1 MILSGRW
8 VVPVSSPPLE
18 HAAIAVEGSQILE
31 VGPLETISKNH
42 PGHTLKRFP
51 EAALLPG
58 LVNVHSHLELTVLR
72 GYLEGLDFWRW
83 IRTLTRTKYE
93 VLNRDDILASAL
105 LGAIEALRAGV
116 TTVGDPM
123 DIGASL
129 DAVLATGLRGVLYQE
144 VFSPNP
150 AEAEQAVQTLKD
162 KMSLHESRLARWP
175 EGARIQPSIL
185 EGAEVVTRRRQ
196 RVTLGVSPHALFTVS
211 GPLFQK
217 TTRFALDHN
226 YPVCIH
232 AAESEAE
239 TQLVRDG
246 SGPMM
251 ESFRQ
256 RGIEWNPPR
265 TSPIA
270 YLNNLGILN
279 RGTLLVHCIQLEP
292 SDYATLSNQGVS
304 VAHCPKSNV
313 RLRHGFMNLAAIR
326 DHHIPTGLGT
336 DSVASNN
343 AMDLFEEMRFASAN
357 PCWMSAED
365 GLSTQEALR
374 MATLGGAEALGL
386 SNSIGSFEPK
396 KQADVIA
403 VDLSEP
409 HALPV
414 FSPVDALVLSARA
427 SDVVFTWLRVKW
439 YLRQNSTQ
447 RHSRT
452 GIASIPS
459 ESRRETSECT
469 RPSLSYRPCSPA
481 WW

>member
-18 HAAIAVEGSQILE
+18 QGAIVVEGSRILE
-31 VGPLETISKNH
+31 VGLLETICKQY
-42 PGHTLKRFP
+42 PGHLLKSFP

-93 VLNRDDILASAL
+93 VLNEDDILASAL
-105 LGAIEALRAGV
+105 LGAIEAVRAGV
-116 TTVGDPM
+116 TTVADPM

-144 VFSPNP
+144 VFSPKP
-150 AEAEQAVQTLKD
+150 EEAEQALESLKR
-162 KMSLHESRLARWP
+162 KMVLLESRLARWP
-175 EGARIQPSIL
+175 EQARLQANALDGS
-185 EGAEVVTRRRQ
+185 GDVARRRQ

-211 GPLFQK
+211 APLFQK
-217 TTRFALDHN
+217 TVRFAQEQN

-239 TQLVRDG
+239 TQLVKDG

-251 ESFRQ
+251 ESYQQ
-256 RGIEWNPPR
+256 RGIHWNPPR

-270 YLNNLGILN
+270 YLHSLGVLN
-279 RGTLLVHCIQLEP
+279 PGTLLVHCIRLES
-292 SDYATLSNQGVS
+292 SDYEILSQQGVC

-313 RLRHGFMNLAAIR
+313 RLRHGFMDLSAMRA
-326 DHHIPTGLGT
+326 HHIPTGFGS

-343 AMDLFEEMRFASAN
+343 SIDLFEEMRFAAAN
-357 PCWMSAED
+357 PCWMTAGTVEF
-365 GLSTQEALR
+365 STQEALR
-374 MATLGGAEALGL
+374 MATLGGAEALGM
-386 SNSIGSFEPK
+386 SNSIGSLESQ
-396 KQADVIA
+396 KQADIIA
-403 VDLSEP
+403 VDLSQP
-409 HALPV
+409 HHLPV

-427 SDVVFTWLRVKW
+427 SDVVFNMVAGEVLFEGDSAREILEPS
-439 YLRQNSTQ
+439 LRQSIQ
-447 RHSRT
+447 RVQEKLQNARS
-452 GIASIPS
+452 SV
-459 ESRRETSECT
+459 
-469 RPSLSYRPCSPA
+469 
-481 WW
+481 